1 LRPQPQSLLDLAR
14 ESAALLEILAEEKG
28 QPLEVAGDQELQA
41 HVDALVLRQAFI
53 NLIDNAIKYS
63 PPGGVVRIDVR
74 AGGAGEAVVEVKD
87 EGPGI
92 PEMHRSRVFERFYRV
107 DAGRS
112 REQGGAGLGLSIARW
127 AVEANGGRIELE
139 TEDGKGSVFRVVLPA
154 MNLTQRSGNL
164 Q

>member
-1 LRPQPQSLLDLAR
+1 
-14 ESAALLEILAEEKG
+14 
-28 QPLEVAGDQELQA
+28 
-41 HVDALVLRQAFI
+41 
-53 NLIDNAIKYS
+53 
-63 PPGGVVRIDVR
+63 
-74 AGGAGEAVVEVKD
+74 
-87 EGPGI
+87 
-92 PEMHRSRVFERFYRV
+92 MHRSRVFERFYRV